1 MEKKE
6 RDFLKSDLETMKL
19 TFAFLRMNL
28 VCNMF
33 IINNPEF
40 NYIFP
45 YRGNVGML
53 SGYLHHSKDILKLI
67 NNEKA
72 EIKTGTGKDVQAHI
86 KSLNKKAD
94 GIFKA
99 NENFENIDIRDKES
113 FRKIYDYFY
122 IMKFM
127 YDKSMKSTNKNDFAP
142 SDLPSGLL
150 SIDATQK
157 YFELI
162 GYWTAKMEDKAKKR
176 NSGKG
181 QKDAQEERVNE
192 LTDKIKTFVDDFS
205 KDTIDLDK
213 GLFIK
218 LLSETFTGAEEY
230 PRHPQTI
237 KTYKGKIENSLNI
250 KLNLTKTRG
259 KNSKKVPF

>member
-6 RDFLKSDLETMKL
+6 RDFLKSDLDTMKL
-19 TFAFLRMNL
+19 TFVFLRMNL

-33 IINNPEF
+33 IIYNPEF

-67 NNEKA
+67 NNKKA
-72 EIKTGTGKDVQAHI
+72 EIKTGTGKDVKAHI

-94 GIFKA
+94 SIFKA
-99 NENFENIDIRDKES
+99 NEDFENIDIRDKES
-113 FRKIYDYFY
+113 FRKIYDCFY
-122 IMKFM
+122 IMQLI
-127 YDKSMKSTNKNDFAP
+127 YDKAMKSTNKHDFVP
-142 SDLPSGLL
+142 SELPSGLL

-162 GYWTAKMEDKAKKR
+162 GYWTAKMEDRAKKR

-181 QKDAQEERVNE
+181 QKNAKEKRVKQLSE
-192 LTDKIKTFVDDFS
+192 AIKEFIDDLE
-205 KDTIDLDK
+205 KDVLYIDK
-213 GLFIK
+213 GLFNKI
-218 LLSETFTGAEEY
+218 LSKTFVGSEDY

-237 KTYKGKIENSLNI
+237 KAYREAVERVLGKKI
-250 KLNLTKTRG
+250 KTVR
-259 KNSKKVPF
+259 KVPL